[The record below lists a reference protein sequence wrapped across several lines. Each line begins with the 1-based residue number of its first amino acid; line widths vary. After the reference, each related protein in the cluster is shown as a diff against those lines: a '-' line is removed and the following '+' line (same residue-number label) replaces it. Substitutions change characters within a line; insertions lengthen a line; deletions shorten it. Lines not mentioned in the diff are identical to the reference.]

1 RTGQGK
7 AGGILHALR
16 GPRQAGLRAAHQHL
30 RNTTTRDEVIRRELR
45 QMEGAWYSTQKLN
58 RSRQR
63 IDMLGFFSDVQIETP
78 AVQGVPDQVDV
89 NVKVTE
95 RATGNLTL
103 GVGYSTVESY
113 NTDTYGV
120 GMRFGVPVTEY
131 DTINY
136 GIGFEQTTIGVLAN
150 TPSPFVDF
158 VNQFG
163 ATNDTY
169 LGTVGWTRDKRDSAI
184 YPTSGYVQLLR
195 GEVGLPI
202 GSIDYYKASYQHQ
215 VYYPISQKLTLLLNG
230 QLGYAEGYSQKPVP
244 FYKNFFAGGV
254 NSVRGYYEA
263 GIGPKDEFGDAL
275 GGTRLMVSN

>member
-103 GVGYSTVESY
+103 GVGYSTVEKVILSAGISQQNIFGTGNALSFQVSTGVINQIYSVSYTNPYFTDDGVSRGFDVYKRRTDLSSLITVASY

-163 ATNDTY
+163 ATNDT
-169 LGTVGWTRDKRDSAI
+169 
-184 YPTSGYVQLLR
+184 
-195 GEVGLPI
+195 
-202 GSIDYYKASYQHQ
+202 
-215 VYYPISQKLTLLLNG
+215 
-230 QLGYAEGYSQKPVP
+230 
-244 FYKNFFAGGV
+244 
-254 NSVRGYYEA
+254 
-263 GIGPKDEFGDAL
+263 
-275 GGTRLMVSN
+275 